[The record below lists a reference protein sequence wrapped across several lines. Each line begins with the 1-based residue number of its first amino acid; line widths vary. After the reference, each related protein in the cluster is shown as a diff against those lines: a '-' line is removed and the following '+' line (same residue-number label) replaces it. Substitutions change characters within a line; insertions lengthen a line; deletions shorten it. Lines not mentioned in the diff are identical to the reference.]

1 MSNRLD
7 ELKNII
13 SARLESLQETVMEDV
28 ELAATEIAT
37 GIGIAYLAND
47 QDSAEELVEQLELL
61 GEIQRLRLRAES
73 LEALRDSLKFGIGML
88 FAMIP

>member
-1 MSNRLD
+1 MSNFD
-7 ELKNII
+7 DLKNII
-13 SARLESLQETVMEDV
+13 SARLESLQEVVMEDV
-28 ELAATEIAT
+28 ELAATQIAT
-37 GIGIAYLAND
+37 GIALAYATGD
-47 QDSAEELVEQLELL
+47 QDSAEELVDQLELL